1 MLPHFKLKFPINE
14 SGKGAQFMKM
24 KPARKTP
31 QQIRAATEELAKRH
45 QANFRGWLDARKE
58 AIDSQ
63 NTETIRHCSV
73 APDREIIR

>member
-1 MLPHFKLKFPINE
+1 
-14 SGKGAQFMKM
+14 MKM

-45 QANFRGWLDARKE
+45 QANFRGWLNARKE
-58 AIDSQ
+58 AIDAQ
-63 NTETIRHCSV
+63 KAGEFRHYSV

>member
-1 MLPHFKLKFPINE
+1 
-14 SGKGAQFMKM
+14 M
-24 KPARKTP
+24 KPNRKTP

-63 NTETIRHCSV
+63 KAEEARHCSV
-73 APDREIIR
+73 APDREIIS